1 MRLLDSHLHLWD
13 PELLDYSWLGGALD
27 ARFAEEEIDLQSL
40 ADAEEEVSIFVQ
52 ADCAVEQYLDEV
64 RWVESIADAAGVV
77 AIVAG
82 ARLDRGDETAAHL
95 DALSTHAR
103 VIGVRHLLQGERDDL
118 AVSAPFLAGAREVAA
133 RGLTFDACVAAGQI
147 PAVTRLGDAV
157 PELPIVLDH
166 LGKPAIGTAEAPLAP
181 AEDWVHDIGMLARH
195 PQVFCKLSGLPAEA
209 GGRWT
214 EEQVIPFLDAAASAF
229 GPDRLMWGSDWPVSA
244 TDFSADAY
252 LPGARADW
260 AHTVATWAAARG
272 YDVDGIL
279 WENAARFYRIR

>member
-40 ADAEEEVSIFVQ
+40 TDAEEEVSIFVQ

-95 DALSTHAR
+95 DALSTHGR

-133 RGLTFDACVAAGQI
+133 RGLTFDACVTAGQI

-181 AEDWVHDIGMLARH
+181 AEDWVRDIGMLARH

-209 GGRWT
+209 RGRWT

-260 AHTVATWAAARG
+260 AHAVATWATARG
-272 YDVDGIL
+272 YDVDAIL